1 VLDAQKPRFPRRFL
15 AIAAIVTVAS
25 IAAVVFWLRRPV
37 PGIGELP
44 RRLENRGRVLV
55 VGDPE
60 LTRVRAEGSVL
71 VHEDQSGLSALLDG
85 TDDRAFTEAL
95 TEAGFGAILAD
106 QRVGGELGEAPNLRE
121 RLTHFGSFDTLACDY
136 LTPTAALYEPRMGLV
151 IDPPLDE
158 ALAHVARAILSGARQ
173 PRVQSFPEALRRIR
187 NVEVMVMLE
196 DRGHPRLWR
205 SARGSSIAR
214 ALLTAATVARQRW
227 SERQAAMGGP
237 IDLVLP
243 TLDVSVYLLDEDGTL
258 GSRSPAFV
266 DRVFSP
272 EHGVAFDHR
281 GTWRYFLPDATRE
294 EGEGSAVRA
303 YRALFVDS
311 DMAED
316 SLGRDDVRAYRMLAR
331 RLAVSP
337 APVASRPSPLPPID
351 PVGSGGSAVDPLEGW
366 AMPGADDTR

>member
-1 VLDAQKPRFPRRFL
+1 VLDAQKPRFSWGFL
-15 AIAAIVTVAS
+15 ALGAVLVVGVVVAL
-25 IAAVVFWLRRPV
+25 VLFGRRPV

-55 VGDPE
+55 VGSDE
-60 LTRVRAEGSVL
+60 LTRVRADGSSL
-71 VHEDQSGLSALLDG
+71 VAESASGLSELLDG
-85 TDDRAFTEAL
+85 TDERSFTEAL
-95 TEAGFGAILAD
+95 AHEGFGAIVAD
-106 QRVGGELGEAPNLRE
+106 ERVEGELGDAPTIRE
-121 RLTHFGSFDTLACDY
+121 RLTHFGSFDRLACDY
-136 LTPTAALYEPRMGLV
+136 LTPSAALYVPRTDLV

-158 ALAHVARAILSGARQ
+158 ALAHVARAILSGARA

-214 ALLTAATVARQRW
+214 ALLTAGVVARQRW

-258 GSRSPAFV
+258 GSRSPTFV
-266 DRVFSP
+266 ERVFTP
-272 EHGVAFDHR
+272 AHGVAFDHR
-281 GTWRYFLPDATRE
+281 GTWRYLLPDATRE

-303 YRALFVDS
+303 YRELFIES

-316 SLGRDDVRAYRMLAR
+316 SLGRDDVRPYRMLAR

-337 APVASRPSPLPPID
+337 APVASRPSPLPPVD
-351 PVGSGGSAVDPLEGW
+351 PGASGGSATDPLDGW
-366 AMPGADDTR
+366 AMPGADEIP

>member
-1 VLDAQKPRFPRRFL
+1 MLDAPQPRFPRGIVALALVVAFA
-15 AIAAIVTVAS
+15 AIALT
-25 IAAVVFWLRRPV
+25 IAWTRRPV

-55 VGDPE
+55 VGSEE
-60 LTRVRAEGSVL
+60 LTRIRSDGATLVRAEDTELG
-71 VHEDQSGLSALLDG
+71 ALLDG
-85 TDDRAFTEAL
+85 TDERAFTETLAHG
-95 TEAGFGAILAD
+95 GFGAILAD
-106 QRVGGELGEAPNLRE
+106 QRIVRELGESPTIRE
-121 RLTHFGSFDTLACDY
+121 RLTQFGSFETLACDY
-136 LTPTAALYEPRMGLV
+136 LTPTAALYEPRTGLV

-158 ALAHVARAILSGARQ
+158 ALAHVARAILSGTPA

-196 DRGHPRLWR
+196 DRGHARLWR

-214 ALLTAATVARQRW
+214 ALLTAGQVARQRW

-258 GSRSPAFV
+258 GSRSPTFV
-266 DRVFSP
+266 DRVFTP
-272 EHGVAFDHR
+272 AHGVAFDHR
-281 GTWRYFLPDATRE
+281 GTWRYLLPEATRE

-337 APVASRPSPLPPID
+337 AVVVSRPSPGPSFEPD
-351 PVGSGGSAVDPLEGW
+351 GSVGSDTDPLGGC
-366 AMPGADDTR
+366 AIPGADEIP

>member
-1 VLDAQKPRFPRRFL
+1 MLDAQKPRFSRGIL
-15 AIAAIVTVAS
+15 AFAVVLILGSVV
-25 IAAVVFWLRRPV
+25 AAVAWGRRPV
-37 PGIGELP
+37 PGLGELP

-55 VGDPE
+55 VGSGE
-60 LTRVRAEGSVL
+60 LTRVRADGSTL
-71 VHEDQSGLSALLDG
+71 VDESQSGLSTLLDG
-85 TDDRAFTEAL
+85 TDERAFTEAL
-95 TEAGFGAILAD
+95 TDAGFGAILAD
-106 QRVGGELGEAPNLRE
+106 ERSGEALGDSPTIRE
-121 RLTHFGSFDTLACDY
+121 RLTRFGSFDTLACDY

-158 ALAHVARAILSGARQ
+158 ALAHVARAILSGVRA

-214 ALLTAATVARQRW
+214 ALLTAAVVARQRW

-266 DRVFSP
+266 ERVFTP

-281 GTWRYFLPDATRE
+281 GTWRYLLPDATRE

-303 YRALFVDS
+303 YHALFVDS

-316 SLGRDDVRAYRMLAR
+316 SLSRDDVRAYRMLAR

-337 APVASRPSPLPPID
+337 APVASRPSPLPPIEPD
-351 PVGSGGSAVDPLEGW
+351 GSDGSAVDPLEGW
-366 AMPGADDTR
+366 AIPGADEMP